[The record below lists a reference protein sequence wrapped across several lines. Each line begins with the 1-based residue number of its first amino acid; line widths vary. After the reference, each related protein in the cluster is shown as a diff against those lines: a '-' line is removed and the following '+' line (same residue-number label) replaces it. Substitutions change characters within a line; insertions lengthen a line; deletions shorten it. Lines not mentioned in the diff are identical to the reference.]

1 MRRSMLIA
9 RWSSWTPGGW
19 LCSLLVSLI
28 IGNASIRTAY
38 PVDPVAVNFPGKIT
52 LQDGKLTAQL
62 TSTPLW
68 QVMEEVSKLSGAEV
82 FWLNPGGEEPVS
94 ADFTALPFSE
104 ALQRILGKNNFLLF
118 YTSTGEEGRLTQIW
132 ISSRGIGK
140 GHPMRALPPGQAMMT
155 PPLPAVDPA
164 SQGGET
170 VAPGRE
176 ALDSMPLDTVIQTA
190 MNDDDL
196 SVRLEA
202 IARLKQDAQEDPRV
216 KATLSHIARNDSDPQ
231 VRDAASNALAEME

>member
-9 RWSSWTPGGW
+9 RRSSWTPGRW

-28 IGNASIRTAY
+28 VGNASVRTAY
-38 PVDPVAVNFPGKIT
+38 PLDPAAVNFPGKIM
-52 LQDGKLTAQL
+52 LQDGKLTARFAA
-62 TSTPLW
+62 TPLW
-68 QVMEEVSKLSGAEV
+68 QVMAEVSKLSGAEV
-82 FWLNPGGEEPVS
+82 FWLSQGGEEPVS

-118 YTSTGEEGRLTQIW
+118 YTSIGEEGRLTQIW

-140 GHPMRALPPGQAMMT
+140 GHPMRELPPGLAMT
-155 PPLPAVDPA
+155 APPLPAVDPA
-164 SQGGET
+164 SQGGEA
-170 VAPGRE
+170 VAAGQEPID
-176 ALDSMPLDTVIQTA
+176 AMPLETVIQTA

-216 KATLSHIARNDSDPQ
+216 KVTLSHIARNDSDPQ